1 MASSLLIKSSA
12 DEATVLSF
20 DELAE
25 RRTPTRKIAEP
36 YRYLGIS
43 ETDREAPFAA
53 IHQTISAGD
62 ESYRHKHNFDQIRM
76 VIKGEMRLGK
86 TIVAGPGDVVYFPES
101 VMYGPT
107 YYEDGQMFLLQWPG
121 SSEGSFYLHYDDVVK
136 VLDEMRALGGEIDF
150 ERGGVWRYSDGRLDD
165 VWEALGQHAV
175 GRPVAYATP
184 RFSDVVV
191 LRGGAYNA
199 VPAKAG
205 RNVGV
210 KHLACLG
217 EVGPNIKILEMG
229 ADSVLEAG
237 VAESQQVWT
246 SFDGEFVYRGKSYE
260 PRSILYLPSGA
271 KREAVYSKDGVKILV
286 VHLGKEG
293 MPFIPFSEF

>member
-1 MASSLLIKSSA
+1 MANSLLIEPSA
-12 DEATVLSF
+12 TGVTALSF

-43 ETDREAPFAA
+43 ETDREVPFAA
-53 IHQTISAGD
+53 IHQTISTGD

-86 TIVAGPGDVVYFPES
+86 TIVACPGDVVYFPES
-101 VMYGPT
+101 VKYGPT

-121 SSEGSFYLHYDDVVK
+121 ASEGSFYIHYDDVVK

-150 ERGGVWRYSDGRLDD
+150 ERGGVWRYSDGRLED
-165 VWEALGQHAV
+165 VWEALGQHAF
-175 GRPVAYATP
+175 GRPVVYGTP
-184 RFSDVVV
+184 RFGDVVV
-191 LRGGAYNA
+191 MRSAGCNST
-199 VPAKAG
+199 PAKAG
-205 RNVGV
+205 KNVAV
-210 KHLACLG
+210 KHLAYLG

-229 ADSVLEAG
+229 AGSVLEGA
-237 VAESQQVWT
+237 VAESQQIWT
-246 SFDGEFVYRGKSYE
+246 SFEGEFVYQGKSYE
-260 PRSILYLPSGA
+260 PRSVLYLPAGA
-271 KREAVYSKDGVKILV
+271 KRESVYSNEGAKVLVIHIRKD
-286 VHLGKEG
+286 G

>member
-1 MASSLLIKSSA
+1 MASSLLVKPSA
-12 DEATVLSF
+12 MEATVLSF
-20 DELAE
+20 DALAE

-43 ETDREAPFAA
+43 ETDREVPFAA
-53 IHQTISAGD
+53 IHQTISTGD

-86 TIVAGPGDVVYFPES
+86 TIIAGPGDVVYFPES
-101 VMYGPT
+101 VKYGPT

-121 SSEGSFYLHYDDVVK
+121 PSEGSFYLHYDDVVQ

-150 ERGGVWRYSDGRLDD
+150 ERGGVWRYSDGRLED
-165 VWEALGQHAV
+165 VWEALGQHAF

-184 RFSDVVV
+184 RFGDVVV
-191 LRGGAYNA
+191 LRGGACSA
-199 VPAKAG
+199 VAAKAG
-205 RNVGV
+205 KNVGV

-229 ADSVLEAG
+229 PDSVLEAG
-237 VAESQQVWT
+237 MAESQQIWT
-246 SFDGEFVYRGKSYE
+246 SFEGEFIYQGKSYE
-260 PRSILYLPSGA
+260 PRSILYLPQGA
-271 KREAVYSKDGVKILV
+271 RREAVYSNDGARILV
-286 VHLGKEG
+286 VHLRKVG
-293 MPFIPFSEF
+293 MPLIPFSEF